1 MLPWDRQFR
10 AFGFMGTAESTI
22 ARVELPK
29 DVMAFLKAYA
39 KEHGMTLS
47 SLLVQYASDLRSEA
61 QPKPHPANSQF
72 TGTVPPDVDAREAY
86 LHDMEEKHR

>member
-1 MLPWDRQFR
+1 VLQWDRQIR

-29 DVMAFLKAYA
+29 EVMAFLKAYA

-47 SLLVQYASDLRSEA
+47 SLLVHYASDLRSEA
-61 QPKPHPANSQF
+61 QRKPHPANSQF
-72 TGTVPPDVDAREAY
+72 TGTVPPDVDARAAY